1 MLNQTLSRPGLS
13 KVAGSEHS
21 SCRDDREAETLD
33 KPRILQGCSFGKRQ
47 FGKDPSRNP
56 RGLKR
61 TKAECRNYIYNDRNV
76 AIESWSTTVFVL
88 GILAY

>member
-1 MLNQTLSRPGLS
+1 MRAANIAAAEMTVRRRHWTSHGFFKGAPS
-13 KVAGSEHS
+13 EKGSLEKIPHV
-21 SCRDDREAETLD
+21 
-33 KPRILQGCSFGKRQ
+33 
-47 FGKDPSRNP
+47 
-56 RGLKR
+56 KR